1 MKLQYSLKKSG
12 KYIYFLSTAQPPP
25 LSDLLPYQSFNLL
38 MCIWTDCKCSPAQWL
53 KLKQALWKASCSQVS
68 KLLSICGNRS
78 STCFSPSHLRS
89 NLCGSYLAD
98 SYRWPCIQRLIQMM
112 NEWVNSSLHSLSFC
126 LQMSRAGSY
135 YYTTVSL
142 QSVQQ
147 SRTLCSD

>member
-1 MKLQYSLKKSG
+1 MKLIMEVVVQLTKNICTFLTSSG
-12 KYIYFLSTAQPPP
+12 YT
-25 LSDLLPYQSFNLL
+25 DLLPYQSFNLL

-112 NEWVNSSLHSLSFC
+112 YEWVNSALHSLSFC

-142 QSVQQ
+142 QSVQR